1 MTMQDIV
8 AHITAFSEQE
18 KFSYRT
24 YFKTKRCEQNL
35 TLRTVTLFSHALDVS
50 IAELLFP
57 QTKKWMRVQ
66 NEQDIKRHISRVVE
80 RYRIT
85 HKLLRK
91 ELAVIIGISMVT
103 YTRIDRAE
111 QNLTLDTIEQMADH
125 IKTPAQDL
133 LFGRI

>member
-8 AHITAFSEQE
+8 AHITAFSERE

-24 YFKTKRCEQNL
+24 YFKTIRCEQNL
-35 TLRTVTLFSHALDVS
+35 TLRTVGLFSHALDVS

-57 QTKKWMRVQ
+57 QTKKWMRIQ

-80 RYRIT
+80 RYRVT